1 MTKAFDGEVLTPSSE
16 ITAETPVSV
25 AMNIARNAV
34 GSAADI
40 MNAAHHAV
48 IGNLDRAFSEDL
60 LTGPE
65 FKEIS
70 SSELSDARAQIN
82 RSNRAFLG
90 RSESRS
96 LMLTDALQ
104 RMAISDIASAS
115 SAVTAIQ
122 RATAEA
128 YSQRKREPS

>member
-1 MTKAFDGEVLTPSSE
+1 
-16 ITAETPVSV
+16 
-25 AMNIARNAV
+25 
-34 GSAADI
+34 

-90 RSESRS
+90 RIESRS